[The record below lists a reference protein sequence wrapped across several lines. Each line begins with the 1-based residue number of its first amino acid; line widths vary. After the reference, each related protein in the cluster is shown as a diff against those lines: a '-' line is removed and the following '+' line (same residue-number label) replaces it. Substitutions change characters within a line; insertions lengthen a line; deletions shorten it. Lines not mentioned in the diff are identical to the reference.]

1 MYCRRCGTPLHT
13 GIVICPE
20 CGARQRRQATSV
32 RCASCHSRIPVTLSI
47 CPHCGRDVRPAG
59 PRWGIWLVIAI
70 GLVVMVLWGL
80 GKLPIEQ
87 IGQEITGVKTKVA
100 GLVQVLGP
108 APTAEPS
115 ESKTQTIA
123 RGTVAAP
130 PTVATAEIEATA
142 APEPEL
148 TEVTEGVEKTFA
160 EPSATA
166 AISATLEAPSPGA
179 QAITATVATVPTLA
193 PTSTPAPTAT
203 AVPPTA
209 TQPAPTATVAATKAA
224 GSQVIS
230 HRVRAGDTLSGIAQ
244 QYQVSLDALLSRQP
258 DDRSHHAAHR
268 PRTGHPWRRSATRAD
283 RHTQTAGHPDTDGS
297 AAHACS
303 LSAGTD
309 AKKPG

>member
-130 PTVATAEIEATA
+130 PTVATAEI
-142 APEPEL
+142 
-148 TEVTEGVEKTFA
+148 
-160 EPSATA
+160 
-166 AISATLEAPSPGA
+166 
-179 QAITATVATVPTLA
+179 
-193 PTSTPAPTAT
+193 
-203 AVPPTA
+203 
-209 TQPAPTATVAATKAA
+209 
-224 GSQVIS
+224 
-230 HRVRAGDTLSGIAQ
+230 
-244 QYQVSLDALLSRQP
+244 
-258 DDRSHHAAHR
+258 R
-268 PRTGHPWRRSATRAD
+268 PRLHL
-283 RHTQTAGHPDTDGS
+283 
-297 AAHACS
+297 S
-303 LSAGTD
+303 LS
-309 AKKPG
+309 